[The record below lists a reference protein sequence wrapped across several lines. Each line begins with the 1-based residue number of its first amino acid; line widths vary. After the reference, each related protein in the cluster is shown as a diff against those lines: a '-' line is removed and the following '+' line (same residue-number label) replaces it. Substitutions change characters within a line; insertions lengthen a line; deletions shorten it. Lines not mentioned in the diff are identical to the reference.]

1 MAHYKMCVQLR
12 DQSRAF
18 FHGFREFIH
27 RDWLGMFSGPE
38 LQKLISG
45 DSTTL
50 DVSDLRYLVFIDF
63 SCSQY
68 DLNWIYMDT
77 CDSVIAIMTTVPNC
91 CHYLLHHFHVQYL
104 NIMFDISIIAVAFWV
119 HHAFI
124 MQKLLMYFKGRVS
137 HMTKTY
143 TT

>member
-50 DVSDLRYLVFIDF
+50 DVSDLRYLILINF
-63 SCSQY
+63 SYSQR
-68 DLNWIYMDT
+68 DLSSVNRMYIKLFNKAA
-77 CDSVIAIMTTVPNC
+77 DS
-91 CHYLLHHFHVQYL
+91 L
-104 NIMFDISIIAVAFWV
+104 NFTDC
-119 HHAFI
+119 
-124 MQKLLMYFKGRVS
+124 
-137 HMTKTY
+137 
-143 TT
+143 